1 MSTNIRIGRVTGI
14 EVRFHFTLL
23 LYLAFLPL
31 LRGQEPVYALLLGFT
46 ALLSLLVHE
55 LAHAAAAQSLRIR
68 TLSVMVYFLGGVAR
82 LERRPQPHEE
92 LRIYLAGPLA
102 SLSLAALFAGLSAA
116 FGPHRLIEDLLWV
129 NLGIGAIH
137 LIPAFPLDGGRILR
151 ALLSLRWPELKAT
164 LWASYAGRA
173 AAALLAV
180 YGLYQLAWLPAL
192 SAVFFFLASRKE
204 YEDLR
209 GILLMQGAIVR
220 EVMMERFESLDH
232 GSTLRE
238 AAEKLLTSAQQD
250 FPVLHGSQVVGLLS
264 REQLMDAISTDGPE
278 AYVAGAMDRDFLA
291 LAPDSSLPAIVGR
304 LAENDYRALVFQHG
318 RLLGMVTLDKLNEFL
333 VLRSLGL
340 RRSVA

>member
-31 LRGQEPVYALLLGFT
+31 LRGQDPLYALLLGFT

-92 LRIYLAGPLA
+92 LRIYLAGPA
-102 SLSLAALFAGLSAA
+102 VSLLLSGLFAGLGAVL
-116 FGPHRLIEDLLWV
+116 GPHRLLQDLLWV
-129 NLGIGAIH
+129 NLGIAAIH
-137 LIPAFPLDGGRILR
+137 LLPAFPLDGGRILR
-151 ALLSLRWPELKAT
+151 ALLSLRLPELKAT
-164 LWASYAGRA
+164 LWASYTGRVSAG
-173 AAALLAV
+173 LLAV
-180 YGLYQLAWLPAL
+180 YGLFQLAWLPAL

-250 FPVLHGSQVVGLLS
+250 FPVLHGGQVVGLLS

>member
-23 LYLAFLPL
+23 LYLASLPL
-31 LRGQEPVYALLLGFT
+31 LRGKDPLYTFLLGFT
-46 ALLSLLVHE
+46 ALLCLLVHE
-55 LAHAAAAQSLRIR
+55 LAHAAAAQLLRIR

-82 LERRPQPHEE
+82 LERRPSPSEE

-102 SLSLAALFAGLSAA
+102 SLLLSGLFAILIRTI
-116 FGPHRLIEDLLWV
+116 GPHGLLEDLFRV
-129 NLGIGAIH
+129 NLGIAAIH
-137 LIPAFPLDGGRILR
+137 LLPAFPLDGGRILR
-151 ALLSLRWPELKAT
+151 ALFSMYRPELQAT

-173 AAALLAV
+173 TAVLLLIF
-180 YGLYQLAWLPAL
+180 GIWQLSWVPAL
-192 SAVFFFLASRKE
+192 AAVFFFLASRKE